1 MRSFI
6 DELEE
11 PDKEELDKYRT
22 AILES
27 DPHVVEKVANIMRS
41 KNALIYEEEGVFKY
55 GLAKTKNHFT
65 FHSMVMYSNSD
76 VFDFIKNNVKKGA
89 KVQKGCVN
97 FKTTSQLPIEIF
109 KEIMSFSAAK
119 DFSPVIEYNKKKRK
133 EN

>member
-1 MRSFI
+1 MSSFI

-11 PDKEELDKYRT
+11 PEKEELDKYRI

-27 DPHVVEKVANIMRS
+27 DAKVVEKSENIMRS
-41 KNALIYEEEGVFKY
+41 KNALVYEEEGVFKY

-76 VFDFIKNNVKKGA
+76 VFDFIKNKVKKGA

-109 KEIMSFSAAK
+109 KEIMSLSATK
-119 DFSPVIEYNKKKRK
+119 DFSPVIEHYKKKVR
-133 EN
+133 